1 MEVAANFHSSNL
13 HQKSLG
19 QLPLMSDKAVQQRQ
33 ETLKDIPLQHFSS
46 QKVVHNYEGRIEGCR
61 HSIVNPRFS
70 ILIGALV
77 LSTICLN
84 ILICPRNH

>member
-46 QKVVHNYEGRIEGCR
+46 QKVVHNYEGRKRGTKLMQTFNCE
-61 HSIVNPRFS
+61 P
-70 ILIGALV
+70 
-77 LSTICLN
+77 
-84 ILICPRNH
+84 